1 MQYKDFEDIANN
13 LIEQNKL
20 SYNIYNII
28 RPEAFDNLYEV
39 INILL
44 KEFYT
49 EIGNDIFFDYVY
61 GENRGFIEIDSKEY
75 KCESIEDLYKIM
87 ENFKL

>member
-1 MQYKDFEDIANN
+1 MQYKDFENTVNN
-13 LIEQNKL
+13 LIKQNKL

-44 KEFYT
+44 KEVYT
-49 EIGNDIFFDYVY
+49 EAGNDIFFEYVY
-61 GENRGFIEIDSKEY
+61 GENRESIFIDSTEY
-75 KCESIEDLYKIM
+75 RCKTIEDLYYIM